1 MRGLRPVVATLAL
14 LGASASGA
22 AQGYPDKPIRWIID
36 FPAAG
41 VSDILARIV
50 GARLSE
56 GLNQTIVYDNRPGA
70 NGIIANELVAKAPA
84 DGYTL
89 GFISQPFSLQLTV
102 HPRLAFK
109 LESFAPVSLL
119 AMYPSILVVHPRSP
133 VSTVKEFIAYAQ
145 GRKPP
150 LSYASSG
157 AGGAQHLSMEIF
169 RKKAGFDA
177 VHVPYAGSQAS
188 LVDLIAG
195 RVDATFAN
203 VPGALPHLRGGR
215 LKAIALAAPERTKVL
230 PEVPTFG
237 EHGFPFESLGY
248 AGAVF
253 PTGVA
258 KSIIGRMNA
267 EIMRTVKLPDVQ
279 EKITVAGGE
288 PRASTPEE
296 FAQYLRKDV
305 AYWAPA
311 IREAGATTQN

>member
-1 MRGLRPVVATLAL
+1 MRRVNSAAAMLAL
-14 LGASASGA
+14 VCWNGAGA
-22 AQGYPDKPIRWIID
+22 AQDYPSKPIRWIID

-50 GARLSE
+50 GARMSE
-56 GLNQTIVYDNRPGA
+56 GLNQSIVYDNRPGA

-102 HPRLAFK
+102 HPKLAFT
-109 LESFAPVSLL
+109 LESFAPVSFL

-133 VSTVKEFIAYAQ
+133 VSTVKEFIAYAK

-157 AGGAQHLSMEIF
+157 AGGSQHLSMEIF
-169 RKKAGFDA
+169 RKKGGFDA

-188 LVDLIAG
+188 LVDLIGG

-237 EHGFPFESLGY
+237 EHGFVFESLGY

-253 PTGVA
+253 PKGVA
-258 KSIIGRMNA
+258 KSVIARMNA
-267 EIMRTVKLPDVQ
+267 EIVRAIGLPDVQ
-279 EKITVAGGE
+279 EKIYVAGGE
-288 PRASTPEE
+288 PRASTPGE
-296 FAQYLRKDV
+296 FAQYLKRDV

-311 IREAGATTQN
+311 IREAGATAQN

>member
-1 MRGLRPVVATLAL
+1 MRRTKPAVVTLAL
-14 LGASASGA
+14 ACVSVSVC
-22 AQGYPDKPIRWIID
+22 AQDYPTKPIRWIID

-50 GARLSE
+50 GARMSE
-56 GLNQTIVYDNRPGA
+56 GLNQSIVYDNRPGA
-70 NGIIANELVAKAPA
+70 NGVIANELVAKAPA

-102 HPRLAFK
+102 HSKLAFN
-109 LESFAPVSLL
+109 LASFAPVSFL

-133 VSTVKEFIAYAQ
+133 VSTAKEFIAYAKAK
-145 GRKPP
+145 KPP
-150 LSYASSG
+150 LTYASSG

-188 LVDLIAG
+188 LVDLIGG

-237 EHGFPFESLGY
+237 EHGFAFESLGY

-253 PTGVA
+253 PAGVA
-258 KSIIGRMNA
+258 KNIIARMNA
-267 EIMRTVKLPDVQ
+267 EIVRSIKLPDVQ
-279 EKITVAGGE
+279 EKITIAGGE

-296 FAQYLRKDV
+296 FAQYLKKDV

>member
-1 MRGLRPVVATLAL
+1 MREIPMLATLAL
-14 LGASASGA
+14 ACVSAAAA
-22 AQGYPDKPIRWIID
+22 AQGYPHKPIRWIID

-56 GLNQTIVYDNRPGA
+56 NLNQTIVYDNRPGA
-70 NGIIANELVAKAPA
+70 NGIIANELVARAPA

-102 HPRLAFK
+102 QPKLGFK
-109 LESFAPVSLL
+109 LESFTPVSFL

-133 VSTVKEFIAYAQ
+133 VSSVKEFIAYAK
-145 GRKPP
+145 GKKPP

-188 LVDLIAG
+188 LIDLIGG

-215 LKAIALAAPERTKVL
+215 LKAIALAAPERTRVL

-237 EHGFPFESLGY
+237 EHGFAFESLGY

-253 PTGVA
+253 PAGVA
-258 KSIIGRMNA
+258 KPILAKMNA
-267 EIMRTVKLPDVQ
+267 EIVRVVGLADVQ
-279 EKITVAGGE
+279 EKIYVAGGE
-288 PRASTPEE
+288 PRASTPQE

-311 IREAGATTQN
+311 IREAGATAQN

>member
-1 MRGLRPVVATLAL
+1 MRKLGSAVAMLVLTS
-14 LGASASGA
+14 ASAIGT
-22 AQGYPDKPIRWIID
+22 AQDYPNKPIRWIID

-41 VSDILARIV
+41 VSDLLARIV

-56 GLNQTIVYDNRPGA
+56 NLSQSIVYDNRPGA
-70 NGIIANELVAKAPA
+70 NGIIANEMVAKAPS

-102 HPRLAFK
+102 HPKLAFR
-109 LESFAPVSLL
+109 LESFAPVSFL
-119 AMYPSILVVHPRSP
+119 AMYPSILVVNPKSP
-133 VSTVKEFIAYAQ
+133 VTSVKEFIAYAKTK
-145 GRKPP
+145 KPP

-188 LVDLIAG
+188 LVDLIGG

-215 LKAIALAAPERTKVL
+215 LKAIALAAPERTRVL
-230 PEVPTFG
+230 PDVPTFG

-253 PTGVA
+253 PAGVA
-258 KSIIGRMNA
+258 KNIIAKMNA
-267 EIMRTVKLPDVQ
+267 EIARVVKLPDVQ
-279 EKITVAGGE
+279 EKIYIAGGE
-288 PRASTPEE
+288 PRASTPDE

-311 IREAGATTQN
+311 IREAGATAQN